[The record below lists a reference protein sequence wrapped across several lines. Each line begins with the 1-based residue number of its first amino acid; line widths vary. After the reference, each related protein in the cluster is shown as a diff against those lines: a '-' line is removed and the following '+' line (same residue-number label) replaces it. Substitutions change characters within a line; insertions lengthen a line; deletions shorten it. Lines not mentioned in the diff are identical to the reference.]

1 MTPASWS
8 RRHAHL
14 NMDPD
19 AVAPVFIP
27 GTKFINIKKNIWVIN
42 G

>member
-8 RRHAHL
+8 RRRRARL

-19 AVAPVFIP
+19 AVDSTALTPS
-27 GTKFINIKKNIWVIN
+27 
-42 G
+42 